1 MPNGPALY
9 TVELQAT
16 FWKWNSFVWAVLAA
30 MGEIF
35 FEYFRA
41 TLEGGFFQVFEG
53 KKTCI

>member
-41 TLEGGFFQVFEG
+41 TLEGGFFQLFEG